1 MLFGVGCPILFPVAA
16 LSLYVIYSLE
26 TFMLYFGY
34 RVPPAYDEY
43 LSMRVLANLAKA
55 PLFMLSFGYWMLS
68 NKQLISNDDL
78 MPVEKNGDPVIT
90 NHSWYLFPKDAA
102 PPANF
107 LLMFFFVYFFYLF
120 FRGPFNAIIE
130 CCCPGQAI
138 EDMDVDE
145 DIDLYQNCLDKDD
158 REWTVKEEDLL
169 WKYGICTQK
178 WDTLRRIKAGRMKN
192 EKMHLQGIHSY
203 DILRNPNYHQAFQ
216 YFASDLIDRTSYIV
230 DGNDDEGDDC
240 A

>member
-34 RVPPAYDEY
+34 R
-43 LSMRVLANLAKA
+43 
-55 PLFMLSFGYWMLS
+55 
-68 NKQLISNDDL
+68 
-78 MPVEKNGDPVIT
+78 VIT

-169 WKYGICTQK
+169 WKYGICT
-178 WDTLRRIKAGRMKN
+178 
-192 EKMHLQGIHSY
+192 
-203 DILRNPNYHQAFQ
+203 
-216 YFASDLIDRTSYIV
+216 
-230 DGNDDEGDDC
+230 
-240 A
+240 